1 MFDAFFFQQVVNG
14 LSQGLVYALMAI
26 GFTLIFGVLN
36 VVNFAHGELYML
48 GAFAG
53 LLVIQAFAPPLI
65 AVLLLVVAVGLV
77 SGVLLERIAFRPLRR
92 FADEASL
99 KSKAIREATLLS
111 SLAISIVVRELVSNL
126 FGSNMQTIPQQYL
139 LMTPITL
146 GPLTFA
152 SGQFVIFG
160 FALAMLLALQWFLFY
175 TRSGLSV
182 RAVASNLTG
191 ALHVGID
198 IQRTIVLTFMLGAAL
213 GAVSGFLVGLYTG
226 NIFPAMGF
234 GAGIKAFVAMV
245 MGGLNSIPGAIICAL
260 ILGLSEAIATEYI
273 PQGWADLISYG
284 LLLLTLLF
292 FPNGIFGGRRERV

>member
-1 MFDAFFFQQVVNG
+1 
-14 LSQGLVYALMAI
+14 
-26 GFTLIFGVLN
+26 
-36 VVNFAHGELYML
+36 ML

-53 LLVIQAFAPPLI
+53 LLLIQAFAPPLI
-65 AVLLLVVAVGLV
+65 AVLLFVVAVGLL

-126 FGSNMQTIPQQYL
+126 FGSNMQLIPQNYL

-160 FALAMLLALQWFLFY
+160 FALAMLLALQWFLFH

-198 IQRTIVLTFMLGAAL
+198 IQRTIVMTFMLGAAL

-234 GAGIKAFVAMV
+234 SAGIKAFVAMV
-245 MGGLNSIPGAIICAL
+245 MGGLNSIPGAITCAL

-273 PQGWADLISYG
+273 PQGWADLITYG
-284 LLLLTLLF
+284 LLLLTLLV
-292 FPNGIFGGRRERV
+292 FPRGIFGGVRERV

>member
-53 LLVIQAFAPPLI
+53 LWVIQTFAPPLV
-65 AVLLLVVAVGLV
+65 AVLLLVAAVGLV

-139 LMTPITL
+139 LMTPVTL

-182 RAVASNLTG
+182 RAVAGNLTG
-191 ALHVGID
+191 ALHVGIN

-213 GAVSGFLVGLYTG
+213 GAVSGFLVGLYSG